1 MDSNSVTIEE
11 WEKWEIS
18 KVGIVVNALDGII
31 RTDFGLIMQRLL
43 VASGDGHCYI
53 FVV

>member
-1 MDSNSVTIEE
+1 MDSNFVTIEK

-18 KVGIVVNALDGII
+18 KIGIVVNALDGII
-31 RTDFGLIMQRLL
+31 RTDFGLNMQGLL
-43 VASGDGHCYI
+43 VASGDGHCYL